1 MQNTDNTIFFN
12 FSYFALRLL
21 GKGMY
26 SNHWSAISELVA
38 NGLDARANSVK
49 IFIDMSTKK
58 ESTIEIIDNGTGMDY
73 SDLSEKYALIG
84 RDKREDSDLSIEDK
98 NRIMGRKGVGKLA
111 ALYLSNKYFVVSKT
125 SDENESAW
133 CLDATEVKDSD
144 IPRLDRCNLDDVGI
158 RCTDAW
164 NNNKTGTIIHLEKVD
179 LTNFGIKTLAG
190 LKARL
195 ADFYLTDSLGSKI
208 EVCVIEN
215 PKQAIEFETIEKS
228 IAFKNFYAFFDNTG
242 LNYTY
247 RLASGV
253 RFVTSEPE
261 INKKK
266 WSVEVIDP
274 AIFSLSGTKRFIRP
288 DGSMTEEI
296 PYELKGWIGIHTSIK
311 KEDAQI
317 NDEEYLKNKAYRPNQ
332 LRLYVRKKLAVE
344 NFLEYIRN
352 TQALANYIE
361 GEICFD
367 ILDNN
372 ELGDIA
378 TSNRQGFVEN
388 DERVILLID
397 LLKPIIN
404 YLIKLRVKVGNQVS
418 AEVEKLHTEREKK
431 EKEKRELAEK
441 KQKEAEEQKE
451 LAEEGKRKAEDE
463 SRAQRER
470 ADILNENLKSEKRRN
485 FFLSDVVDERQED
498 FSKRLH
504 MVKINSALLKKA
516 IENAVTKLQRGKF
529 SEEEAVKWI
538 KKMSYYASRI
548 QAVLQYTAV
557 ANFDTQTEYV
567 EGDLFE
573 FINEYINELTKQQDD
588 LVILTENINEI
599 KWNVRFNPQDIV
611 IIIDNVMSNSIKN
624 KASELTVRMY
634 QENNTYIVD
643 FSDNGRGISKNVM
656 DVNELFEFGKGFT
669 EGTGIGLYH
678 IRDRVKKDFN
688 GDVEILSEPNNG
700 FTLRIKVGQK

>member
-38 NGLDARANSVK
+38 NGLDAKANSVK

-58 ESTIEIIDNGTGMDY
+58 ESIIEIIDNGTGMNY

-84 RDKREDSDLSIEDK
+84 RDKREDSDLSYEDK
-98 NRIMGRKGVGKLA
+98 EKIMGRKGVGKLA
-111 ALYLSNKYFVVSKT
+111 ALYLSSKYYVVSKT
-125 SDENESAW
+125 TDSDESAW

-144 IPRLDRCNLDDVGI
+144 IPRLDRCGLDDVGI
-158 RCTDAW
+158 RCIDVW
-164 NNNKTGTIIHLEKVD
+164 KNNKTGTIIHLEKVD

-215 PKQAIEFETIEKS
+215 ENQSIIFETIEKS
-228 IAFKNFYAFFDNTG
+228 IAYKNFYAFFDNSG
-242 LNYTY
+242 LNYTK
-247 RLASGV
+247 RLGSGV
-253 RFVTSEPE
+253 RFITPEPQVNNKSWPVE
-261 INKKK
+261 I
-266 WSVEVIDP
+266 IDP
-274 AIFSLSGTKRFIRP
+274 SLFVLSGKKQFVRP
-288 DGSMTEEI
+288 DGSLTEEI
-296 PYELKGWIGIHTSIK
+296 PYELKGWIGIHSSIK

-344 NFLEYIRN
+344 NFLEYIKN

-378 TSNRQGFVEN
+378 TSNRQGFVED
-388 DERVILLID
+388 DERVILLIE

-404 YLIKLRVKVGNQVS
+404 YLIRLRVKVGNQVN
-418 AEVEKLHTEREKK
+418 AEVAKIHEEREKA
-431 EKEKRELAEK
+431 EKEKAALAEK
-441 KQKEAEEQKE
+441 RQREAEILQKQ
-451 LAEEGKRKAEDE
+451 AEKE
-463 SRAQRER
+463 SIVQRER

-485 FFLSDVVDERQED
+485 YFLNDVVGEKQED

-504 MVKINSALLKKA
+504 MVKINSALLQKA
-516 IENAVTKLQRGKF
+516 IANAVIKIQRGKF
-529 SEEEAVKWI
+529 SEKEAINWI

-548 QAVLQYTAV
+548 QAVLQYSAV

-573 FINEYINELTKQQDD
+573 FIEEYVNELIKQQDD
-588 LVILTENINEI
+588 LSLFTEIENNEQWI
-599 KWNVRFNPQDIV
+599 VRFIPQNIV
-611 IIIDNVMSNSIKN
+611 IIIDNVISNSIKN
-624 KASELTVRMY
+624 KASKLIVRMY
-634 QENNTYIVD
+634 RENHQYIVD
-643 FSDNGRGISKNVM
+643 FSDDGRGISKNVI
-656 DVNELFEFGKGFT
+656 DINEIFEFGKGFT
-669 EGTGIGLYH
+669 DSGTGVGLYH
-678 IRDRVKKDFN
+678 IKEIVKKDF
-688 GDVEILSEPNNG
+688 GGEVEAISAPNKG
-700 FTLRIKVGQK
+700 FTLRVKVGKK